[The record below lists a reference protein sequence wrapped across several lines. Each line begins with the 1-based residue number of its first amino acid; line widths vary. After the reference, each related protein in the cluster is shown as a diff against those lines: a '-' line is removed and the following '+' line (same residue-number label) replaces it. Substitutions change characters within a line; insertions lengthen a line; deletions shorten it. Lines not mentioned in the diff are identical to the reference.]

1 MVGFARVLIT
11 GDETCGNSHR
21 GTLRLSIA
29 SRCVRPDERFD
40 HGLIPKPFDSIETR
54 GEDAPIRFYLAFA
67 AHQEAGFKSR
77 GSA

>member
-1 MVGFARVLIT
+1 
-11 GDETCGNSHR
+11 
-21 GTLRLSIA
+21 
-29 SRCVRPDERFD
+29 
-40 HGLIPKPFDSIETR
+40 LIPKPFDSIETR